1 MSVPDPHQYHL
12 TYRPSIYWY
21 TPTALLANIEGEH
34 RRRYVR
40 HLLREKTE
48 ELTEPWL
55 CESLS
60 EADRTTL
67 GRIHPM
73 LMGGEYLPDYQPG
86 EVEIARVALAS
97 LTVDVISIRARR
109 RMRSIRY
116 RVVDEYDTRF
126 VCTPQQSLLPLTL
139 GELISLIDGVQD
151 PANDRVGLT
160 DRFRN
165 DNVFYGEVEP
175 EEVADF
181 VTVSS
186 LFYPE
191 LQRYYEAEA
200 KEWLLRQQEESREG
214 GEDDET

>member
-1 MSVPDPHQYHL
+1 
-12 TYRPSIYWY
+12 
-21 TPTALLANIEGEH
+21 
-34 RRRYVR
+34 
-40 HLLREKTE
+40 
-48 ELTEPWL
+48 
-55 CESLS
+55 
-60 EADRTTL
+60 
-67 GRIHPM
+67 
-73 LMGGEYLPDYQPG
+73 
-86 EVEIARVALAS
+86 
-97 LTVDVISIRARR
+97 
-109 RMRSIRY
+109 
-116 RVVDEYDTRF
+116 
-126 VCTPQQSLLPLTL
+126 LPLTL